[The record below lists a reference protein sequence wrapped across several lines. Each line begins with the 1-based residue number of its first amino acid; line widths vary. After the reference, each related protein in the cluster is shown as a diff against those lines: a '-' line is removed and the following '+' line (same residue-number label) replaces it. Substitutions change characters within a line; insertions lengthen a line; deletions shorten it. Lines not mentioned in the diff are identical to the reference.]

1 MKDWDDSSPLA
12 GTSRHDVKGLRGRC
26 RVDRVFMQAVVTDR
40 RFLLHYCGNPYVE
53 KANQMLALRC
63 AKYNGTFERVFE
75 AYKRRALH
83 RHRSDPP

>member
-40 RFLLHYCGNPYVE
+40 RFLLHYCGNPLLIFEVP
-53 KANQMLALRC
+53 LR
-63 AKYNGTFERVFE
+63 AMMSTKSVRPILGM
-75 AYKRRALH
+75 AA
-83 RHRSDPP
+83 PPVA